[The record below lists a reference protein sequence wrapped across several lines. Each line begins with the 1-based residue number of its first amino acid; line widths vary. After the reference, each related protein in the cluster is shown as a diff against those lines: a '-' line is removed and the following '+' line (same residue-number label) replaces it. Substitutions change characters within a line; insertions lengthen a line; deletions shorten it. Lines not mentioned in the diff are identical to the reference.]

1 MVENAFPLR
10 LCPFFPQG
18 YYSPRKAFEVLAKR
32 QIVNANSGRKRQK
45 KYFYAV
51 YGVMFPIS
59 KASFRKIQEI
69 EQTALPTK
77 LHSFVRD

>member
-1 MVENAFPLR
+1 MVENAIPLR

-51 YGVMFPIS
+51 
-59 KASFRKIQEI
+59 
-69 EQTALPTK
+69 
-77 LHSFVRD
+77 